1 MTQILAGAFGF
12 LAALAAHDLAA
23 QALADNPL
31 RPLSGTC
38 PRCGTN
44 RGWLKARCPTCSRPV
59 AREVGV
65 VLAGVVGA
73 MAFVNTI
80 GVSWALVS
88 YLGFLLLS
96 LALVITDIE
105 AMRIVDRLNI
115 RGTLLLVVALG
126 AGAALDGNLGSF
138 WRALLGALAYF
149 AGTNLVFIVVRGRG
163 FGYGDVKLSI
173 QLGLFTAYVSW
184 GTLGWSVFLMAMI
197 GGVISIGVI
206 VVGSVARR
214 QRLRSD
220 PDDEAPTLRDALRVE
235 LPYGP
240 AMVAGAW
247 IALALAGIGAFPIPS

>member
-1 MTQILAGAFGF
+1 MIQILAGAFGF

-23 QALADNPL
+23 QVLADNPL
-31 RPLSGTC
+31 RPLAGTC
-38 PRCGTN
+38 PQCGTK
-44 RGWLKARCPTCSRPV
+44 RGWLSARCASCSRPI
-59 AREVGV
+59 AREVGIA
-65 VLAGVVGA
+65 LAGTVGA
-73 MAFVNTI
+73 VAFVNTI
-80 GVSWALVS
+80 GITWALVS
-88 YLGFLLLS
+88 YMGFLVLS

-115 RGTLLLVVALG
+115 RGTLLLLVALG
-126 AGAALDGNLGSF
+126 AGAALDGSIDAF

-149 AGTNLVFIVVRGRG
+149 SGTNLVFLLVRGRG
-163 FGYGDVKLSI
+163 FGYGDVKLAV

-184 GTLGWSVFLMAMI
+184 GTLGWSVFLTAMI
-197 GGVISIGVI
+197 GGLISIGVI

-214 QRLRSD
+214 QRARSD
-220 PDDEAPTLRDALRVE
+220 VGAETPTLRDALKVE